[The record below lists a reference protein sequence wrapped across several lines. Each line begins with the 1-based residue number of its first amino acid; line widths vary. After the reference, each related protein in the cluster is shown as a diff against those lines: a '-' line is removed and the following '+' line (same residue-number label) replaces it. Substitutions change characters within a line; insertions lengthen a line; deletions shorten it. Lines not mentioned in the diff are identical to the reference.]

1 MTGPAAKHII
11 ELIAGT
17 IHGRT
22 PSRAQVRA
30 ESLEVDDEGTL
41 AGPYIRC
48 SMFFGANKRRPTRS
62 SGRDS
67 DRVERAADET
77 IRSQARELR
86 SWRESAQRVTRTWN
100 AWLAAEVPERG
111 GRYRA
116 YEEALAEEERAAA
129 QVERMLQ
136 LATAGPRAESD
147 DGQG

>member
-1 MTGPAAKHII
+1 
-11 ELIAGT
+11 
-17 IHGRT
+17 
-22 PSRAQVRA
+22 
-30 ESLEVDDEGTL
+30 
-41 AGPYIRC
+41 
-48 SMFFGANKRRPTRS
+48 MFFGANKRPPTRS

-67 DRVERAADET
+67 DRGERAADET

-86 SWRESAQRVTRTWN
+86 SWRESAQRVTRAWN

-129 QVERMLQ
+129 QVERTLQ